1 MVLTMDQRQ
10 QRPRRE
16 AQACARGDRAS
27 NSLILDELV
36 ELPCRDSQLNP
47 TDDEA
52 ARLYR
57 MSATIER
64 LLHHAHVI
72 TTEGTSLRLT
82 EATGREVVPL
92 N

>member
-36 ELPCRDSQLNP
+36 ELPCRDMRSPVNFGQLIP
-47 TDDEA
+47 MILCCFVRFLPGLFDFVRCAVTDRGVEP
-52 ARLYR
+52 
-57 MSATIER
+57 S
-64 LLHHAHVI
+64 
-72 TTEGTSLRLT
+72 
-82 EATGREVVPL
+82 
-92 N
+92 